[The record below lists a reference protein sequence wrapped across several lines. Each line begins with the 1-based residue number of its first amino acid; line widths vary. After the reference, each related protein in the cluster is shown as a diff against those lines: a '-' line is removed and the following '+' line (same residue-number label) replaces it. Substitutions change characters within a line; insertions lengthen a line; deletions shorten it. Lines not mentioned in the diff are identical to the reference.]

1 MAPSA
6 IAAHPLKGE
15 VVGSTIVE
23 PSPPPSLDAKRTV
36 PRLRPRGR
44 LIRHFNSQKLSF
56 STKIASRAARPR

>member
-23 PSPPPSLDAKRTV
+23 LSPPPSLDAKRTV
-36 PRLRPRGR
+36 RALAAPREINPA
-44 LIRHFNSQKLSF
+44 FQF
-56 STKIASRAARPR
+56 SEAVLLDENRFKSARPR